1 LIKIINAI
9 VNVETPAN
17 TPSIMLIKFSG
28 QIVDEFYIPSFIL
41 NKGDIVII
49 QLPNGMYFR
58 PVELKMIDM
67 LTGKQH
73 NDLIEIK
80 TPLKY
85 VEHIAER
92 SFWYRLFPM
101 TVGGYLDKYANK
113 SNSIYKTIY
122 TIKWITSKTKINTLA
137 GNPRRQL
144 SLYTTLSWTNNI
156 IFDLAGVD
164 PQGGQQIYN
173 FVKTIVQSG
182 GSAILFDCS
191 DEFKDNCTTFI
202 KAKYLDDP
210 N

>member
-1 LIKIINAI
+1 
-9 VNVETPAN
+9 
-17 TPSIMLIKFSG
+17 MLIKFSE
-28 QIVDEFYIPSFIL
+28 QTVDKFYIPTFIL
-41 NKGDIVII
+41 TKGDIIII
-49 QLPNGMYFR
+49 QLPNGPYFR

-73 NDLIEIK
+73 NELLEIN

-85 VEHIAER
+85 VEHITEK
-92 SFWYRLFPM
+92 SFWHRLFPM

-113 SNSIYKTIY
+113 SNPVYKTIY
-122 TIKWITSKTKINTLA
+122 NTKWITPKTKIQTLA

-144 SLYTTLSWTNNI
+144 SLYATLSWTDKI

-182 GSAILFDCS
+182 GSAILFDYT
-191 DEFKDNCTTFI
+191 DEFKDDCTRFI
-202 KAKYLDDP
+202 KAKYLGDDQ
-210 N
+210 